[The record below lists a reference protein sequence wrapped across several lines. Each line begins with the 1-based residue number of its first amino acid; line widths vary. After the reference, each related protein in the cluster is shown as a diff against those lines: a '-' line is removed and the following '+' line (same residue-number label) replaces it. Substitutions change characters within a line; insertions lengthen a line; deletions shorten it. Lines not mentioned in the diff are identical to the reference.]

1 MTERSTTGSGVEF
14 STPEVPAPEV
24 TRRDE
29 LTAAVA
35 KAADAY
41 REAHAFRGLFS
52 VPSGLWSYR
61 PPERPQ
67 QPSTEIVRP
76 ASSLA
81 SVKL

>member
-1 MTERSTTGSGVEF
+1 MTN
-14 STPEVPAPEV
+14 VPAAGARAPDIV
-24 TRRDE
+24 RRDE
-29 LTAAVA
+29 LMVAVQA
-35 KAADAY
+35 AADAY

-61 PPERPQ
+61 PPEPPQ